1 MEYKILS
8 VIGGSEEEAV
18 QRLEKQVN
26 NYIAVGW
33 KPQGGIFFEIRPFSY
48 SKDEFYALQAII
60 KEE

>member
-8 VIGGSEEEAV
+8 VMGASDEEAV
-18 QRLEKQVN
+18 QRLESRVIS
-26 NYIAVGW
+26 YMEEGW
-33 KPQGGIFFEIRPFSY
+33 KPQGGIAFEIRPFSY